1 MSGLKRIKQKKP
13 LMKLWQKLFGKKID
27 SAIDAEERE
36 KNAVFKKKYQSFK
49 ALLASNALVREV
61 MADMNEKATS
71 TSPFE
76 LEYVNKNIATLILE
90 VKNSI
95 SNLNLIANNKYE
107 ALHETLKDINTK
119 IENSLQASFAD
130 KQPPPTLRNLLHLV
144 TPQNA
149 VNQIEQTYTPKTCET
164 VHDIISFCRTM
175 ARQEMF
181 RLTEIPFKELN
192 NTRKLIA
199 GIPLQFHLIDLGGG
213 IEGNPKHLYPEHI
226 SSFPF
231 RAFLQG
237 LIKMKWPEPPPVDV
251 GGFFGMIGHT
261 LTISEEEILQ
271 TGENSFSFISV
282 DYMNCS
288 IKLGYHFSSVEAYAG
303 NNPEDNYIRIF
314 FKGGGAVIERRMR
327 RVRLITEILKSIGFE
342 MIKINEDIID
352 AIVSQQDKS
361 TMEKKLEVLGKLT
374 AYTKQQDMA
383 MYNDAITDFYIKD
396 FLNQHL
402 PANDA

>member
-1 MSGLKRIKQKKP
+1 
-13 LMKLWQKLFGKKID
+13 MKLWQKLFGKKEDPTID
-27 SAIDAEERE
+27 SEERG

-61 MADMNEKATS
+61 MADMKEKATS
-71 TSPFE
+71 NSPFE
-76 LEYVNKNIATLILE
+76 QEYVNQNIATLVHE

-95 SNLNLIANNKYE
+95 SNLNLISNNKYE
-107 ALHETLKDINTK
+107 ALHETLKGINAK
-119 IENSLQASFAD
+119 IENSFQESSAD
-130 KQPPPTLRNLLHLV
+130 KQLPPSLENILQMIIPLNS
-144 TPQNA
+144 
-149 VNQIEQTYTPKTCET
+149 VNQEGQKFSLDSCET
-164 VHDIISFCRTM
+164 VHDIISFCQAR

-181 RLTEIPFKELN
+181 KLTEIPFKELN
-192 NTRKLIA
+192 NTRKLVA

-226 SSFPF
+226 SSFPL

-251 GGFFGMIGHT
+251 GGFFGMMGHT

-271 TGENSFSFISV
+271 TGENSFSFIS
-282 DYMNCS
+282 DEYMNCS
-288 IKLGYHFSSVEAYAG
+288 IRLGYHFSSVEAYAG
-303 NNPEDNYIRIF
+303 NNPEDNHIRIF

-327 RVRLITEILKSIGFE
+327 RVRLITEILKSIGFGT
-342 MIKINEDIID
+342 IKVNEDVID
-352 AIVSQQDKS
+352 AIITQQDKS

-383 MYNDAITDFYIKD
+383 MYNDAITDFYIKE

-402 PANDA
+402 PAGEA

>member
-1 MSGLKRIKQKKP
+1 VDP
-13 LMKLWQKLFGKKID
+13 
-27 SAIDAEERE
+27 AINSEERG

-61 MADMNEKATS
+61 MADMKEKVTNH
-71 TSPFE
+71 SPFE
-76 LEYVNKNIATLILE
+76 QEYVNQNIATLVHE

-95 SNLNLIANNKYE
+95 SNLNLISNNKY
-107 ALHETLKDINTK
+107 AAIHETLKDINAK
-119 IENSLQASFAD
+119 IENSFQESSAD
-130 KQPPPTLRNLLHLV
+130 KQLPLSLENILQIIIPLNS
-144 TPQNA
+144 
-149 VNQIEQTYTPKTCET
+149 VNQEGQKFSLDSCET
-164 VHDIISFCRTM
+164 VHDIISFCQAR

-192 NTRKLIA
+192 NPKKLVA

-213 IEGNPKHLYPEHI
+213 IEGNPKYLYPEHI
-226 SSFPF
+226 SSFPL

-271 TGENSFSFISV
+271 TGENSFAFIS
-282 DYMNCS
+282 DEYMNCS
-288 IKLGYHFSSVEAYAG
+288 IRLGYHFSSVEAYAG

-327 RVRLITEILKSIGFE
+327 RVRLITEILKSIGFRT
-342 MIKINEDIID
+342 IKVNEDVID
-352 AIVSQQDKS
+352 AIITHQDKS
-361 TMEKKLEVLGKLT
+361 TMGKNLEVLGKLT
-374 AYTKQQDMA
+374 VYTKQQDMA
-383 MYNDAITDFYIKD
+383 MYNDAITDFYIKE

-402 PANDA
+402 PVNDA